1 MSDGVRGALTGGA
14 CGIGLLFWAFVAAG
28 SGHGSYLPFGL
39 AAAPVSSLLRFG
51 VLLAPVMWAGIG
63 YALARRS
70 AGVAIV
76 LLATHVGGA
85 VTTLIFGTPWE
96 SSRQQWE
103 QLSAPWA
110 FVLVWPGFAAYV
122 AGLVA
127 AVRKAIAHLTSSDE
141 TP

>member
-1 MSDGVRGALTGGA
+1 VSDSVRGALAGGA

-39 AAAPVSSLLRFG
+39 AAAPVSSLFRFG
-51 VLLAPVMWAGIG
+51 VLLAPVLWAAIG

-70 AGVAIV
+70 AGVAVV

-85 VTTLIFGTPWE
+85 AMTLMFGTPWE

-110 FVLVWPGFAAYV
+110 FVLVWPGFAAYAVGVFAASSV
-122 AGLVA
+122 AL
-127 AVRKAIAHLTSSDE
+127 RQLLRD
-141 TP
+141 P